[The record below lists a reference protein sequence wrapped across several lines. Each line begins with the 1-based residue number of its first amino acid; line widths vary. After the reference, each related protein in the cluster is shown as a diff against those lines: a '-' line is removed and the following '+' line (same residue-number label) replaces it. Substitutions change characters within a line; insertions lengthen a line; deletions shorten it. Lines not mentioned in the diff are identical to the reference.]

1 MLELNWS
8 TETKKRAPPSEEAG
22 TDSEGTMRGCVRAKT
37 EMLKS
42 TNLLAAYPTRTVTK
56 PLEMLGVREAAI
68 AICDAE
74 PDILRK
80 DAEEQ
85 GTHVMVGVAAV
96 DDKT

>member
-1 MLELNWS
+1 
-8 TETKKRAPPSEEAG
+8 
-22 TDSEGTMRGCVRAKT
+22 MRGWVGAKT
-37 EMLKS
+37 ETLKY
-42 TNLLAAYPTRTVTK
+42 TKLFAAYPTRTVTK

-85 GTHVMVGVAAV
+85 GAHVIVGLTAA
-96 DDKT
+96 DDTT